1 MYKSVDSVFKETKS
15 VINIFASQLKPGTFT
30 PLPSPPMLQEGM
42 ENENYATTMIGV
54 QQDLEKISKAEYQR
68 ERLMAITDESNKQL
82 ISQSYKF
89 ILWSILAILVVL
101 ALIKLKETFGQDEVD
116 EDSGEG
122 GGGGILASILALFS
136 IGKVDTSDIADK
148 TGEVKAGLAS
158 AGEQLMQAT
167 EQLSTNI
174 TEGADNLV
182 SSANDAA
189 DNAVESAKGF
199 ADKVSETAADTI
211 NKVGDAMTNSG
222 DKSATT
228 PMTGGKKRKHKNK

>member
-1 MYKSVDSVFKETKS
+1 
-15 VINIFASQLKPGTFT
+15 
-30 PLPSPPMLQEGM
+30 MLQEGM

-148 TGEVKAGLAS
+148 TGDFKAGLAS

-167 EQLSTNI
+167 DQLSTNI

-189 DNAVESAKGF
+189 DNAVESAKGL
-199 ADKVSETAADTI
+199 ADKVSETAADTV
-211 NKVGDAMTNSG
+211 NKVGDAMSNSG
-222 DKSATT
+222 DNSATT